1 MTDTVT
7 LSRADY
13 EALLARIE
21 DAEDA
26 AAVAVHRAREAA
38 LGLDVARADHLPV
51 ALVDRLLAGDSPVRV
66 WRQHRGLNQ
75 SQLAA
80 AAGVSPAYLNE
91 IEKDKKP
98 GSLQAMHAIAKALGV
113 LMEDLFNGASK
124 EI

>member
-38 LGLDVARADHLPV
+38 LGIDAARVDHLPV
-51 ALVDRLLAGDSPVRV
+51 ALVDRLLALRKLGPGLAPASRDEPVATRCGGQ
-66 WRQHRGLNQ
+66 RL
-75 SQLAA
+75 SC
-80 AAGVSPAYLNE
+80 VSERNRAWQE
-91 IEKDKKP
+91 
-98 GSLQAMHAIAKALGV
+98 A
-113 LMEDLFNGASK
+113 
-124 EI
+124 

>member
-7 LSRADY
+7 MSRADY
-13 EALLARIE
+13 EALLARVE

-38 LGLDVARADHLPV
+38 LGIDAARADHLPV
-51 ALVDRLLAGDSPVRV
+51 ALVDRLLAGDSPIRV

-80 AAGVSPAYLNE
+80 TAGVSPAYLNE
-91 IEKDKKP
+91 IEKGKKP

-113 LMEDLFNGASK
+113 SMEDVFNGTLK

>member
-26 AAVAVHRAREAA
+26 AAVAVYRAREEA
-38 LGLDVARADHLPV
+38 LGVDAARADHLPV
-51 ALVDRLLAGDSPVRV
+51 ASVDRLLAGENPIRV
-66 WRQHRGLNQ
+66 WRQHRGMNQ

-80 AAGVSPAYLNE
+80 AASVSPAYLNE
-91 IEKDKKP
+91 IETGKKP
-98 GSLQAMHAIAKALGV
+98 GSLQTMHAIAKALGV
-113 LMEDLFNGASK
+113 SMEDIFNGALK
-124 EI
+124 QI